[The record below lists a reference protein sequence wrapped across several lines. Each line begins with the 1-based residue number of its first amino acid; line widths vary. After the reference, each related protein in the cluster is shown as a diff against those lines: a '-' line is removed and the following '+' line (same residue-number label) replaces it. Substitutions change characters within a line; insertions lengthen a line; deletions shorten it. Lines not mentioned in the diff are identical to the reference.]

1 VRIYIDESGGF
12 IPGIPASRVSCVVA
26 LAIPEGD
33 AQELLRRYAALR
45 ATWTTAPEVKGSSLT
60 DAQTLA
66 ALSIVAAF
74 DVVAKIVALDMQF
87 QSVDQIAGFQNGQ
100 GDAFI
105 SALTEAHSAASR
117 EWAHNARADWRS
129 LPPQLAV
136 QMYVMFL
143 TLEEFLRD
151 VPNYYAQ
158 RLPPELGRFDWC
170 VDPKDVRIAR
180 YDDLWQRLV
189 CPILQTMS
197 LEKPAARV
205 EGFDYSAFDRFEKPL
220 PPYLRS
226 LLPDRPGVRSTSP
239 DLKMVL
245 SESVS
250 FPDSRSEIGLQLADI
265 VASAF
270 TKAMNGKLSER
281 VWPVLGSLMIQRPQG
296 EPPVR
301 FVALGPREPRSSD
314 PLRAGEHQR
323 DVLTTLH
330 LFCKPM
336 LAT

>member
-1 VRIYIDESGGF
+1 MRIYVDESGGF
-12 IPGIPASRVSCVVA
+12 IPGIATSRVSCIVA
-26 LAIPEGD
+26 LAIAEKD
-33 AQELLRRYAALR
+33 AEALLGRYSELR

-60 DAQTLA
+60 DDQTLE

-74 DVVAKIVALDMQF
+74 DVVAKIVALDMRF

-105 SALTEAHSAASR
+105 SGLTEAHSAASR
-117 EWAHNARADWRS
+117 DWAQNARADWRS

-136 QMYVMFL
+136 QMYAMFL
-143 TLEEFLRD
+143 TLEEVLRD

-158 RLPPELGRFDWC
+158 RLPNELGRFDWC
-170 VDPKDVRIAR
+170 IDPKDVTTAR
-180 YDDLWQRLV
+180 YDELWQRLV
-189 CPILQTMS
+189 CPVLQKMS
-197 LEKPAARV
+197 IEQPAARV

-220 PPYLRS
+220 PPYLHTV
-226 LLPDRPGVRSTSP
+226 LPARPGARSTSP
-239 DLKMVL
+239 DLKMIL

-265 VASAF
+265 VASAL
-270 TKAMNGKLSER
+270 TKAMNGKLSEQ
-281 VWPVLGSLMIQRPQG
+281 VWPVLGSLMIQRPRD

-301 FVALGPREPRSSD
+301 FVALGPREAGPTEL
-314 PLRAGEHQR
+314 LRATPHHR
-323 DVLTTLH
+323 DVLTTLR

-336 LAT
+336 LVR